1 MVYHGWRMEMG
12 RDQAGNS
19 TGEDGENGPFQK
31 HCNRNMT
38 QFLPMERSAYFSIL
52 AGEMGVIFRI
62 LGVVTCIPLVII
74 PLSGEWGML
83 LPMASVPVAFT
94 LLGRALTLRHPPS
107 GEARLSIVLGAVAL
121 IWFSCAVIGALPFI
135 LGGGMSSI
143 DSLFE
148 AMSGWTC
155 TGLTLIPVPETMPAT
170 ILFWRSFM
178 QWLGGIGMV
187 TFTISVLARS
197 SLTNARCVRPEGEGA
212 PFIPSLISTAKE
224 MWQIYVLLTLG
235 SLLLILLTGVPLWDG
250 VNLAMSAI
258 STGGFTI
265 HAAGIAYYQN
275 PLLEFALVPVM
286 LAGSLPFMVY
296 YLLYT
301 RKRWTF
307 LRDSQVRLIGGLV
320 VLGTIS
326 FLIDSTYLTGEDPLT
341 AFRQALFMS
350 VSAITTTGFQDVPLQ
365 LWASVSVILLIM
377 LMAIGG
383 ASGSASGGIKA
394 YRVLLGYRG
403 IIWWL
408 KRIFVSPKIVVPF
421 EYQGQVIANS
431 VAENEV
437 RNNMLVIMLYFLTV
451 AVATV
456 VVLHFSTIFFEST
469 AVIFDIVSAMSNVGI
484 TTGFVSP
491 DMPYVSK
498 WVFIFVMWIGRLEI
512 VPVLVLILE
521 LTNRSVRDDTAQ
533 ISEIPSRSVEG
544 EGAPA
549 AAPADAG
556 PSTPPEDLWKAEVLA
571 GTDIKPEAFEAVFST
586 AVEISRE
593 GREGKPVGTAFIV
606 GDSPEVLARSKQLI
620 LNPFEGHGLFIT
632 EPSNVE
638 NVKEFALLDGVFIVS
653 GEGVIEAAGRYI
665 TVDTSTVRI
674 PMGLGT
680 RHASVAGITRVTNS
694 VGIVVS
700 QSGGRISVFRAG
712 ELVKQFSTL

>member
-1 MVYHGWRMEMG
+1 
-12 RDQAGNS
+12 
-19 TGEDGENGPFQK
+19 
-31 HCNRNMT
+31 
-38 QFLPMERSAYFSIL
+38 MERSEYFSIL
-52 AGEMGVIFRI
+52 AGEMGVVFSI
-62 LGVVTCIPLVII
+62 LGIVTCLPLAIV
-74 PLSGEWGML
+74 PLTGEWGML
-83 LPMASVPVAFT
+83 LPMASVPVAFI
-94 LLGRALTLRHPPS
+94 LLGRALSLSHPSS
-107 GEARLSIVLGAVAL
+107 GEARLSIVLGAVAV
-121 IWFSCAVIGALPFI
+121 IWFACAAIGALPFA
-135 LGGGMSSI
+135 LGAGMSYI

-187 TFTISVLARS
+187 AFTVTVLARS
-197 SLTNARCVRPEGEGA
+197 SLTNARCVRPAGEGA
-212 PFIPSLISTAKE
+212 PFFPGLISTGRE

-235 SLLLILLTGVPLWDG
+235 SLLLILLTGVPLWDA

-265 HAAGIAYYQN
+265 HAAGIPYYQN
-275 PLLEFALVPVM
+275 PALEFALVPVM
-286 LAGSLPFMVY
+286 LAGSLPFMIY

-301 RKRWTF
+301 RRRWTLF
-307 LRDSQVRLIGGLV
+307 RDSQVRLILGLAAV
-320 VLGTIS
+320 GTASI
-326 FLIDSTYLTGEDPLT
+326 LIDLTYLSGEDPLT

-350 VSAITTTGFQDVPLQ
+350 VSAITTTGFQNVSLQ

-394 YRVLLGYRG
+394 YRVLLGYHG

-408 KRIFVSPKIVVPF
+408 KRIFVSPRMVVPF
-421 EYQGQVIANS
+421 EYQGQVIEND

-437 RNNMLVIMLYFLTV
+437 RNNMLVIILFFLTISI
-451 AVATV
+451 ATV

-469 AVIFDIVSAMSNVGI
+469 AVIFEIVSAMSSTGI

-491 DMPYVSK
+491 EMPYVAK
-498 WVFIFVMWIGRLEI
+498 WVFILVMWIGRLEI
-512 VPVLVLILE
+512 VPVLVLVLE
-521 LTNRSVRDDTAQ
+521 LANRSVGEDTAQ
-533 ISEIPSRSVEG
+533 LSEV
-544 EGAPA
+544 PA
-549 AAPADAG
+549 RARDQPAAVVAAPAWSPG
-556 PSTPPEDLWKAEVLA
+556 QEVPSEDGWKREILA
-571 GTDIKPEAFEAVFST
+571 GTDVQPEVFEAVFSI

-606 GDSPEVLARSKQLI
+606 GDSPAVLDRSRQLI
-620 LNPFEGHGLFIT
+620 LNPFEGHAREERLVTDPGI
-632 EPSNVE
+632 VE
-638 NVKEFALLDGVFIVS
+638 NVKGFALLDGVFVVS
-653 GEGVIEAAGRYI
+653 GDGVIESAGRYLTI
-665 TVDTSTVRI
+665 DTSTVQI

-680 RHASVAGITRVTNS
+680 RHGSVAGITRATRALGV
-694 VGIVVS
+694 VVS

-712 ELVKQFSTL
+712 EMVKQFMTL